1 MKATSPR
8 VLAVILLLIL
18 ESLAYTLTAQID
30 LTINGYVTT
39 ESLIDAVEKP
49 SSGSKLLVWAS
60 DTIYKEIQVSPSGAF
75 YSKLP
80 FGSRYLL
87 QASQPG
93 YAEKFIEFD
102 LTDVN
107 VKKVSKK
114 NSFFELTI
122 SMLESRFLIP
132 SIVED
137 SSYLSVFWDDSKNEV
152 SYSVVNLK
160 SKWAKIDSLRAY
172 YRLALENQPSQN
184 MSENI
189 VDFANQLG
197 WPKSI
202 GDSIKIG
209 VYQDYDL
216 YVNLV
221 NEQLVN
227 PLFAKVELV
236 FLENTDA
243 LVRAASNK
251 VNMLYVKQNSGI
263 NGAGLLKMVG
273 DNVLLVT
280 NGYGFHETMINFQNV
295 GDETKFEINEIEM
308 SKRGFNVSD
317 QVKLMASITS
327 NKNEWQLAMSSAQ
340 ASITE
345 ERSKVASLTQN
356 QAALK
361 AVNDRLL
368 LAKDSID
375 NLLSVK
381 SEEVDL
387 LLASIISSKAQ
398 LSGLKAMVRDS
409 RDSIMRSRQELQ
421 SKQQEFA
428 LLEAGFVDKEKEY
441 VLVSS
446 NLDLTSSKI
455 IEAENKLNETNL
467 LLTDL
472 KRTNLWIGVALGC
485 ITLSLLLAVYGYFRQ
500 RTLTKLV
507 SQKSEVIKNQSK
519 QLLQRNLEVQDS
531 ISYAKRIQNAMLP
544 SSTMLKNYFDQA
556 FVMYEPKDV
565 VAGDFFWIREENDCL
580 YFAVAD
586 CTGHGVPGAMMSVI
600 CHNALNRAIR
610 ELGDV
615 EPSKL
620 LDLTRVYVIEQIAQ
634 GEESVM
640 DGMDIALCK
649 FDKNSRVLEFAGAQS
664 PLWLLT
670 DRPIDHDQFKQT
682 EIEGSNCSIYE
693 VKGDKQPVG
702 QFSGAKP
709 FINHS
714 IQLTQGDVIY
724 IFSDG
729 FADQFGGKRGKK
741 MKYSLFKQILTLAQD
756 QMILE
761 GQKDFLSEYFV
772 GWKGDLEQV
781 DDVCVMG
788 LKL

>member
-1 MKATSPR
+1 MKATFPK
-8 VLAVILLLIL
+8 VLSIALLLIL
-18 ESLAYTLTAQID
+18 VSSANRLIAQLD
-30 LTINGYVTT
+30 LTLNGYVTT

-49 SSGSKLLVWAS
+49 SSNSKLLVWTA
-60 DTIYKEIQVSPSGAF
+60 DTIFKEIPVSPSGAF

-80 FGSRYLL
+80 FGNRYLL

-102 LTDVN
+102 LTNVN
-107 VKKVSKK
+107 LKKVNKR
-114 NSFFELTI
+114 NSLFELTI

-137 SSYLSVFWDDSKNEV
+137 SSYLSVFWDNDKNEV
-152 SYSVVNLK
+152 SYSVINLK
-160 SKWAKIDSLRAY
+160 GKWAKIDSLRTH
-172 YRLALENQPSQN
+172 YRQALQNVPSQN
-184 MSENI
+184 MSEHI
-189 VDFANQLG
+189 VDFSNQLG

-202 GDSIKIG
+202 GDTVNIG

-227 PLFAKVELV
+227 PLFADVNLTFIETT
-236 FLENTDA
+236 EA
-243 LVRAASNK
+243 LVNKANNK
-251 VNMLYVKQNSGI
+251 VDMLYVNQNSGL

-295 GDETKFEINEIEM
+295 GDVTKFEVNEIEM
-308 SKRGFNVSD
+308 SKRGFEVSD

-345 ERSKVASLTQN
+345 ERNKVANLTQN

-361 AVNDRLL
+361 AENDRLL

-375 NLLSVK
+375 NLLNEK

-387 LLASIISSKAQ
+387 LLASIVASKAQ
-398 LSGLKAMVRDS
+398 LSGLKTMVRES

-428 LLEAGFVDKEKEY
+428 LLEAGFITKEKEFKEI
-441 VLVSS
+441 SA
-446 NLDLTSSKI
+446 NLDLTAVKI
-455 IEAENKLNETNL
+455 VEAENKLKETNI

-472 KRTNLWIGVALGC
+472 KRTNLWIGIALGF
-485 ITLSLLLAVYGYFRQ
+485 ITLSLFLAVYGYFRQ

-519 QLLQRNLEVQDS
+519 QLLQKNLEVQDS

-565 VAGDFFWIREENDCL
+565 VAGDFFWIREENECL

-615 EPSKL
+615 EPATL
-620 LDLTRVYVIEQIAQ
+620 LDLTRIYVIEQIAQ

-649 FDKNSRVLEFAGAQS
+649 FDKNSRMLEFAGAQS

-670 DRPIDHDQFKQT
+670 DRTIDHDQFKQT

-756 QMILE
+756 QMILD

>member
-1 MKATSPR
+1 MNVTYPKVKTLVMVS
-8 VLAVILLLIL
+8 VLLVFTQVLK
-18 ESLAYTLTAQID
+18 AQID

-39 ESLIDAVEKP
+39 ESLIYAVEKP
-49 SSGSKLLVWAS
+49 SSGSKLLVWTE
-60 DTIYKEIQVSPSGAF
+60 DTIYKEIKVSPSGAF

-80 FGSRYLL
+80 FGKRYLL
-87 QASQPG
+87 QASQQG
-93 YAEKFIEFD
+93 YADKYIEFD
-102 LTDVN
+102 LRDVN
-107 VKKVSKK
+107 MKKVNQK
-114 NSFFELTI
+114 NSIFELTI
-122 SMLESRFLIP
+122 SMLESRFLLP
-132 SIVED
+132 SIIQD
-137 SSYLSVFWDDSKNEV
+137 SSYLNIFWDNGKNEM
-152 SYSVVNLK
+152 SYSEMNLK
-160 SKWAKIDSLRAY
+160 NKWARIDSLRTE
-172 YRLALENQPSQN
+172 YRMAVANQLSQN
-184 MSENI
+184 MSEHI
-189 VDFANQLG
+189 VDFSNQLG
-197 WPKSI
+197 WPKELKDTI
-202 GDSIKIG
+202 DVG
-209 VYQDYDL
+209 VYQDYNL

-227 PLFAKVELV
+227 PLFAKSRLT
-236 FLENTDA
+236 FLENTSS
-243 LVRAASNK
+243 LVEIANNK
-251 VNMLYVKQNSGI
+251 VDMLYVNQNSGL
-263 NGAGLLKMVG
+263 NGSRLLKMVG

-280 NGYGFHETMINFQNV
+280 NGYGFHETMINFQNLD
-295 GDETKFEINEIEM
+295 GETKFEINEIEM

-361 AVNDRLL
+361 AANDRLL

-375 NLLSVK
+375 NLLNEK
-381 SEEVDL
+381 SDEVDL
-387 LLASIISSKAQ
+387 LLASIVSSKAQ
-398 LSGLKAMVRDS
+398 LSSLKAMVKQS
-409 RDSIMRSRQELQ
+409 RDSIMHSRKELQ
-421 SKQQEFA
+421 NKQQAFA
-428 LLEAGFVDKEKEY
+428 LLEAGFESKEKEY
-441 VLVSS
+441 KLVST
-446 NLDLTSSKI
+446 NLDLTANKI
-455 IEAENKLNETNL
+455 IEAENKLKETNV
-467 LLTDL
+467 LLTNL
-472 KRTNLWIGVALGC
+472 KRTNLWIGIALGC
-485 ITLSLLLAVYGYFRQ
+485 ITLSLFLAVYGYFRQ

-507 SQKSEVIKNQSK
+507 SQKSEVIKKQSK

-565 VAGDFFWIREENDCL
+565 VAGDFFWIREENECL

-670 DRPIDHDQFKQT
+670 DRIIDHDQFKQT

-756 QMILE
+756 QMILD

>member
-1 MKATSPR
+1 MKATYPE
-8 VLAVILLLIL
+8 VLYIALLMILASSAGSLL
-18 ESLAYTLTAQID
+18 AQVD

-49 SSGSKLLVWAS
+49 SSGSKLLVWTG
-60 DTIYKEIQVSPSGAF
+60 DTIFKEIVVSPSGAF

-80 FGSRYLL
+80 FGIRYVL

-93 YAEKFIEFD
+93 YADKFIEFD
-102 LTDVN
+102 LTNVN
-107 VKKVSKK
+107 LKKVNKR
-114 NSFFELTI
+114 NSLFELTI

-132 SIVED
+132 SIIKD
-137 SSYLSVFWDDSKNEV
+137 SSYLSVFWDDDKNEV
-152 SYSVVNLK
+152 SYSVINLK
-160 SKWAKIDSLRAY
+160 GKWAKIDSLRAH
-172 YRLALENQPSQN
+172 YRIALQSVSSQN
-184 MSENI
+184 MSDHI
-189 VDFANQLG
+189 VDFSHQLG

-202 GDSIKIG
+202 GDTVTIG

-221 NEQLVN
+221 NKQLVN
-227 PLFAKVELV
+227 PLFANTRLT
-236 FLENTDA
+236 FIENPSS
-243 LVRAASNK
+243 LISAANNK
-251 VNMLYVKQNSGI
+251 VDMLYVNQNSGI

-295 GDETKFEINEIEM
+295 GDVTKFEVNEIEM
-308 SKRGFNVSD
+308 SKRGFEVSD

-327 NKNEWQLAMSSAQ
+327 DKNEWQLAMSSAQ

-345 ERSKVASLTQN
+345 ERNKVANLTEN

-361 AVNDRLL
+361 AANDRLL

-375 NLLSVK
+375 NLLNEK

-387 LLASIISSKAQ
+387 LLASIVSSKAQ
-398 LSGLKAMVRDS
+398 LSGLKVMVKES
-409 RDSIMRSRQELQ
+409 RDSIMHSRQELQ
-421 SKQQEFA
+421 TKQQEFA
-428 LLEAGFVDKEKEY
+428 LLEAGFESKENEY
-441 VLVSS
+441 KLVSA
-446 NLDLTSSKI
+446 NLDVTANKI
-455 IEAENKLNETNL
+455 IEAENKLKETNV
-467 LLTDL
+467 LLTNL
-472 KRTNLWIGVALGC
+472 KRTNLWIGIALGC
-485 ITLSLLLAVYGYFRQ
+485 ITLSLFLAIYGYFRQ

-507 SQKSEVIKNQSK
+507 SQKSEVIKKQSK
-519 QLLQRNLEVQDS
+519 QLLQKNLEVQDS

-565 VAGDFFWIREENDCL
+565 VAGDFFWIREENECL

-615 EPSKL
+615 EPATL
-620 LDLTRVYVIEQIAQ
+620 LDLTRIYVIEQIAQ

-649 FDKNSRVLEFAGAQS
+649 FDKNSRMLEFAGAQS

-670 DRPIDHDQFKQT
+670 DRIIDHSQFKKT

>member
-1 MKATSPR
+1 MNVTYPKVKTLVMVS
-8 VLAVILLLIL
+8 VLLVFTQVLK
-18 ESLAYTLTAQID
+18 AQID

-49 SSGSKLLVWAS
+49 SSGSKLLVWTE
-60 DTIYKEIQVSPSGAF
+60 DTIYKEIKVSPSGAF

-80 FGSRYLL
+80 FGKRYLL
-87 QASQPG
+87 QASQQG
-93 YAEKFIEFD
+93 YADKYIEFD
-102 LTDVN
+102 LRDVN
-107 VKKVSKK
+107 MKKVNQK
-114 NSFFELTI
+114 NSIFELTI
-122 SMLESRFLIP
+122 SMLESRFLLP
-132 SIVED
+132 SIIQD
-137 SSYLSVFWDDSKNEV
+137 SSYLNIFWDNGKNEM
-152 SYSVVNLK
+152 SYSEMNLK
-160 SKWAKIDSLRAY
+160 NKWARIDSLRTE
-172 YRLALENQPSQN
+172 YRMAVANQLSQN
-184 MSENI
+184 MSEHI
-189 VDFANQLG
+189 VDFSNQLG
-197 WPKSI
+197 WPKELKDTI
-202 GDSIKIG
+202 DVG
-209 VYQDYDL
+209 VYQDYNL

-227 PLFAKVELV
+227 PLFAKSRLT
-236 FLENTDA
+236 FLENTSS
-243 LVRAASNK
+243 LVEIANNK
-251 VNMLYVKQNSGI
+251 VDMLYVNQNSGL
-263 NGAGLLKMVG
+263 NGSRLLKMVG

-280 NGYGFHETMINFQNV
+280 NGYGFHETMINFQNLD
-295 GDETKFEINEIEM
+295 GETKFEINEIEM

-361 AVNDRLL
+361 AANDRLL

-375 NLLSVK
+375 NLLNEK
-381 SEEVDL
+381 SDEVDL
-387 LLASIISSKAQ
+387 LLASIVSSKAQ
-398 LSGLKAMVRDS
+398 LSSLKAMVKQS
-409 RDSIMRSRQELQ
+409 RDSIMHSRKELQ
-421 SKQQEFA
+421 NKQQAFA
-428 LLEAGFVDKEKEY
+428 LLEAGFESKEKEY
-441 VLVSS
+441 KLVST
-446 NLDLTSSKI
+446 NLDLTANKI
-455 IEAENKLNETNL
+455 IEAENKLKETNV
-467 LLTDL
+467 LLTNL
-472 KRTNLWIGVALGC
+472 KRTNLWIGIALGC
-485 ITLSLLLAVYGYFRQ
+485 ITLSLFLAVYGYFRQ

-507 SQKSEVIKNQSK
+507 SQKSEVIKKQSK

-565 VAGDFFWIREENDCL
+565 VAGDFFWIREENECL

-670 DRPIDHDQFKQT
+670 DRIIDHDQFKQT

-756 QMILE
+756 QMILD